1 MIEGGKQEL
10 RLKMGM
16 EEEELEQETER
27 AADDIGGKAGGNNG
41 TEVREV
47 EAGANSVQSCRG
59 VKPAKDL
66 LGHWVWHRRP
76 LTSSLSAVSW
86 ADESR
91 LNYGYGCGHG
101 HQRF

>member
-10 RLKMGM
+10 RLKMCM

-27 AADDIGGKAGGNNG
+27 AADDIGGKAGENNG
-41 TEVREV
+41 IEVREV
-47 EAGANSVQSCRG
+47 EAGANSVQSCKG

-66 LGHWVWHRRP
+66 LGPWVWHKRP
-76 LTSSLSAVSW
+76 LTSSLSVVSW

-91 LNYGYGCGHG
+91 LNYG
-101 HQRF
+101 